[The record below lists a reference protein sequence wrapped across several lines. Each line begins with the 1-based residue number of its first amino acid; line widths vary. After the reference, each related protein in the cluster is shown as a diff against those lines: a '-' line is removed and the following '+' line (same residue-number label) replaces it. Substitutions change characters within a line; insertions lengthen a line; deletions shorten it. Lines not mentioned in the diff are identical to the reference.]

1 MIRDRPGL
9 ALGALSHLIG
19 TNVFLRL
26 SDVASDLP
34 PYEEHVLFSN
44 MTRKADDTGFFQR
57 KAYDHISGVLRQSL
71 AAALARGSKRLL
83 GAYLQTLLAFPD
95 GRTRGDT
102 VFDPGSGMPFVRVQ
116 PLSEENV
123 YPKEQALL
131 DLVAAERH
139 QGRSVLIYATHTG
152 TRDLTVRWRDILTR
166 HDLRVAVLKAD
177 TVVPDRRKTWVA
189 QKVHEG
195 IGVLLWHPRLVQTG
209 LNLTEFPTIVWGVK
223 GGEKMYHGGGEK
235 VSHRGDEKEP
245 KRGVGGDK
253 SG

>member
-1 MIRDRPGL
+1 
-9 ALGALSHLIG
+9 
-19 TNVFLRL
+19 
-26 SDVASDLP
+26 
-34 PYEEHVLFSN
+34 
-44 MTRKADDTGFFQR
+44 
-57 KAYDHISGVLRQSL
+57 
-71 AAALARGSKRLL
+71 
-83 GAYLQTLLAFPD
+83 
-95 GRTRGDT
+95 
-102 VFDPGSGMPFVRVQ
+102 MPFVRVQ

-223 GGEKMYHGGGEK
+223 QL
-235 VSHRGDEKEP
+235 S
-245 KRGVGGDK
+245 
-253 SG
+253 